1 MRWVPAVA
9 AVVVVTGCGGGP
21 AAVERATQGSKALR
35 QTQPHRCTHV
45 SRGYRAC
52 TTFGFPI
59 RGERSWIQHREGVR
73 WKTFAGPPKVRR
85 GWWRRVL
92 TSADRRTLLVQWS
105 GECEIQSTYLVST
118 ANGEER
124 PIFRGSSSTAV
135 GWSGDARARVRLSAP
150 LYGTDKSIRFQS
162 GIYVVDPKTMEV
174 SPERPIARRP
184 GC

>member
-1 MRWVPAVA
+1 MRWVPTVA
-9 AVVVVTGCGGGP
+9 AVVVLTGCGGSP
-21 AAVERATQGSKALR
+21 ALVERAPEGNKAVR
-35 QTQPHRCTHV
+35 PKHPPRCTHV

-73 WKTFAGPPKVRR
+73 WETFAGPPKARR
-85 GWWRRVL
+85 GWWRRVAA
-92 TSADRRTLLVQWS
+92 SPDRTMLLAQWS
-105 GECEIQSTYLVST
+105 GECEIQSIYLVFT

-135 GWSGDARARVRLSAP
+135 GWSMAGRARVRLPSP
-150 LYGTDKSIRFQS
+150 LYGTDKSIRIQS
-162 GIYVVDPKTMEV
+162 GIYLVDPKTMEV
-174 SPERPIARRP
+174 SLEHPIARRP